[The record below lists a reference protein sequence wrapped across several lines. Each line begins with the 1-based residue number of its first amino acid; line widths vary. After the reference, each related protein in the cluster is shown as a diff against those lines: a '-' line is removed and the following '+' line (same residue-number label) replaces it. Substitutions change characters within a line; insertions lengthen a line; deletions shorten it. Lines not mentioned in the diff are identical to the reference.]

1 MAQFDVF
8 RLEAGTLVVDLQ
20 TDLIGLDATRI
31 VAPLLD
37 AAAHVAFPGL
47 TPMVTVDGRRWVV
60 RIPQLAAVPA
70 HILRAPPVGDLRG
83 DREAL
88 LRAID
93 ILTHGF

>member
-8 RLEAGTLVVDLQ
+8 RLADGLLVVDLQ

-31 VAPLLD
+31 VAPLLEEGR
-37 AAAHVAFPGL
+37 HVAFPDL
-47 TPMVTVDGRRWVV
+47 TPVVTLDGRRWVV
-60 RIPQLAAVPA
+60 RIPQLSAVPA
-70 HILRAPPVGDLRG
+70 QLLGAKAGTLREARD
-83 DREAL
+83 AL